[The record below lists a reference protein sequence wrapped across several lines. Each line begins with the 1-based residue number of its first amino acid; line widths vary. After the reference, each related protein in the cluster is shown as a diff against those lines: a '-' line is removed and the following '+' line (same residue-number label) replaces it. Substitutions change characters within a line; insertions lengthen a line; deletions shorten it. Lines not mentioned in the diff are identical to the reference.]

1 MQWSCWAVSLATTSP
16 PPPYLFLSLSPTKAT
31 NWKIITEL
39 PNGYISPF
47 PPFAIPRKHT
57 DRVRDNQK
65 MYPFGPTN
73 PCFSL
78 RLCLSLPFLS
88 EHLSQ
93 KNHPSPADLA
103 ETQQRNESTQPKT
116 AFIRRKDFLDFLSL
130 RGFKETRPISLT
142 QGGTHMPTPTMQS
155 CCS

>member
-1 MQWSCWAVSLATTSP
+1 VFPSLS
-16 PPPYLFLSLSPTKAT
+16 LSLSPTKAT

-39 PNGYISPF
+39 PNGYTSPF

-78 RLCLSLPFLS
+78 RLCLTLPFLS
-88 EHLSQ
+88 DHLSQ

-103 ETQQRNESTQPKT
+103 ETQKGNESTQPKT
-116 AFIRRKDFLDFLSL
+116 GIQQKDFLDSLSL
-130 RGFKETRPISLT
+130 RGFKRNFPFLSHKEGHTCPQCNPVLKRV
-142 QGGTHMPTPTMQS
+142 
-155 CCS
+155 